1 MTNLLSFTP
10 HAPIMLRMREVGKR
24 SLRWVKN
31 KTASPPGL
39 TGIKAEARR

>member
-1 MTNLLSFTP
+1 MTISYFRAHGP
-10 HAPIMLRMREVGKR
+10 HDPRMREVGKR

-31 KTASPPGL
+31 KTASPAPVL